1 MIPCKAQAKL
11 LGKNEDKAW
20 ANPPYN
26 FDNIFD
32 AVRTLF
38 ICSTAEGW
46 VEIMYSGMDVTEVGM
61 APLRN
66 NERMNFIFFWGF
78 MVIGSFFLTN
88 IFIGVLV
95 SFFGESSG
103 TALLTHTQRE
113 WLQTQIL
120 ILRTKSRV
128 MVGPPEDSWQRPLYK
143 IASSPILEKIVS
155 VLVTINVVALMFE
168 SVPQDPVLLERL
180 DVVNLVFLL
189 IFTLEMTFKM
199 VAFGPADYWRDN
211 WAKLDVFV
219 VFIGWVGHVANLF
232 AVEFPGIQAI
242 RSLRILRIT
251 MLLKTNKTLR
261 SLFGTLLMSL
271 PPALNLTMLWM
282 LVFFIYGVLG
292 MQYFWDCAQQP
303 GPEVGFLN
311 ANDNFKDIIHSM
323 RFLFQI
329 STGQDFMNAAYE
341 LENAGARYAFYYFG
355 SFVVIS
361 IWMFSNLFV
370 AVLLENFEIN
380 FTTENLELHDDD
392 VAAFKEEWVKY
403 ASVSSSLAASFV
415 SRSTCHPRPS

>member
-1 MIPCKAQAKL
+1 M
-11 LGKNEDKAW
+11 G
-20 ANPPYN
+20 
-26 FDNIFD
+26 
-32 AVRTLF
+32 
-38 ICSTAEGW
+38 
-46 VEIMYSGMDVTEVGM
+46 
-61 APLRN
+61 
-66 NERMNFIFFWGF
+66 
-78 MVIGSFFLTN
+78 
-88 IFIGVLV
+88 
-95 SFFGESSG
+95 
-103 TALLTHTQRE
+103 
-113 WLQTQIL
+113 
-120 ILRTKSRV
+120 
-128 MVGPPEDSWQRPLYK
+128 
-143 IASSPILEKIVS
+143 
-155 VLVTINVVALMFE
+155 
-168 SVPQDPVLLERL
+168 VPQDPVLLERL

-189 IFTLEMTFKM
+189 IFTLEMAFKM

-380 FTTENLELHDDD
+380 FTTENLELRDDD

-403 ASVSSSLAASFV
+403 AAGPDFKDISAVDIEKLVPTVPAPLSNCVGHDAHWLNRIFFELEIDTVDSKLTSRLSVDDSERRVGFHELLIVLCLMNATYDGLSFEKKQRKREVIKEKESLFAEKIIGCCVRAFLAARAPPPEFADTDAGR
-415 SRSTCHPRPS
+415 RSWAMRCQVARTIQVRTIVRLNKIKRARTRA